1 MKNIDLNSL
10 TKAELIQG
18 IINLT
23 NKYNECIKSR
33 GFLNIHKVPSA
44 NTLRTKSREVVE
56 ESFTHAWDWLREE
69 IRAYYNVL
77 DVEVDKSAI
86 DDLKARIEKDVEE
99 NYKAYRAGTD
109 SGIAEITELIHN
121 YIINCGILNVFPD
134 INLEDVAIVSVSDE
148 CVNIKLKKC
157 FGGEINYYHR
167 NSRLS
172 SITDNETKKIDE
184 INFGTI
190 GAFDLDSER
199 GRQQLFL
206 MNLLSHIGC
215 NQEIRTKMN
224 GILEGLRDMNLT
236 RIRTNHKLQDSMV
249 DGIDEIV
256 APYINSVA
264 TGEFLWKPSKTE

>member
-1 MKNIDLNSL
+1 MKNIDLTKL
-10 TKAELIQG
+10 TKVELING

-23 NKYNECIKSR
+23 NKYNECIRSR
-33 GFLNIHKVPSA
+33 GYLNTHKVLSA
-44 NTLRTKSREVVE
+44 NTLRTKSRGFLE
-56 ESFTHAWDWLREE
+56 EEFEHAWDWLREE

-77 DVEVDKSAI
+77 DVDVDKSAI

-99 NYKAYRAGTD
+99 NYQEYQAGTD
-109 SGIAEITELIHN
+109 SGTAEITELIHN
-121 YIINCGILNVFPD
+121 YITDCGILNVFPD
-134 INLEDVAIVSVSDE
+134 IELEDVTIVSVSDE
-148 CVNIKLKKC
+148 CVSIKLKKC

-224 GILEGLRDMNLT
+224 GILEGLRDRNLA

-264 TGEFLWKPSKTE
+264 TGEFLWKPSKTK